1 MLHLEIAQVRSE
13 YLFARRVKQGEFK
26 IRVKI
31 PFAALPDF
39 RFGVAKKIDARVGTA
54 HLTDKELV
62 GLTNNMLLIN
72 ETQDAY
78 ATTRENL
85 GFAGFG
91 AVSRFTDN
99 YTGIKSSNPTYA
111 SANNG
116 NKLKTGS
123 GKYSLWNGKLDD
135 HRWHKHGYT
144 GKREA
149 DAKTRGGKKVT
160 TNEGPLYV
168 CDETGY
174 YAHRC
179 STYLMRYDKIGN
191 QLGYDAM
198 ENRYDSNGN
207 MRKPIT
213 ALPAGVPIAMV
224 GQFFVHDPPGTAWTS
239 CRWPSI

>member
-1 MLHLEIAQVRSE
+1 MQLR
-13 YLFARRVKQGEFK
+13 K
-26 IRVKI
+26 
-31 PFAALPDF
+31 
-39 RFGVAKKIDARVGTA
+39 T
-54 HLTDKELV
+54 
-62 GLTNNMLLIN
+62 
-72 ETQDAY
+72 
-78 ATTRENL
+78 L

-111 SANNG
+111 SAVNG

-174 YAHRC
+174 YAHRA

-198 ENRYDSNGN
+198 ENRYDANGN

-224 GQFFVHDPPGTAWTS
+224 GQFFVHDPPGTAWDFLQVALNIATWVT
-239 CRWPSI
+239 RSITHTLTTLLRRLRVLTRQLRKPP